1 MELIN
6 VGEAQKITGKALVIQ
21 ELNEAIKLT
30 AEAGKT
36 FFVIVEA
43 AKIYR
48 YINQDIYDKLKKAG
62 YSVTNIVKENDCG
75 EGAIRISWDDMDIRK
90 SNIKE

>member
-6 VGEAQKITGKALVIQ
+6 VREAQKITGKALVIQ

-43 AKIYR
+43 SKIYR

-62 YSVTNIVKENDCG
+62 YGVTNIAKENDCD